1 METEFI
7 YSCLQSLFNMNV
19 FVEVVGDKPPIHQT

>member
-7 YSCLQSLFNMNV
+7 YSCLQSLFDMTI
-19 FVEVVGDKPPIHQT
+19 FVAIVGDKPPVHQT